1 MSPTPK
7 ALEKL
12 IQELSHLPGL
22 GPKSAERLAYYLLKK
37 PADVIDNLI
46 TSLRDAKAQVI
57 TCKTCQRFS
66 NESPCNICKDP
77 NRNNNMICVVAE
89 SHNIPVIEKTHA
101 FSGKYHVL
109 NGLLSALDGI
119 TPEQLKIKE
128 LIDRLK
134 ANGVTEVVLALNPD
148 LDGETTSLYLAK
160 IIKPLNIKVTK
171 LARGLPI
178 GADLEYAD
186 EVTLESAIKG
196 RNEI

>member
-1 MSPTPK
+1 
-7 ALEKL
+7 
-12 IQELSHLPGL
+12 
-22 GPKSAERLAYYLLKK
+22 
-37 PADVIDNLI
+37 
-46 TSLRDAKAQVI
+46 
-57 TCKTCQRFS
+57 
-66 NESPCNICKDP
+66 
-77 NRNNNMICVVAE
+77 MICVVAE

-101 FSGKYHVL
+101 LSGKYHVL